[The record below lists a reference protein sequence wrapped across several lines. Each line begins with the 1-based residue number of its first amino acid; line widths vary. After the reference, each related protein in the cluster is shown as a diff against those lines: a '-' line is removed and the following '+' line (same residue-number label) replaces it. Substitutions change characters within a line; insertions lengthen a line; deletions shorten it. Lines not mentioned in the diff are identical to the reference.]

1 MSNEFPLVSII
12 IVNWNGTNDTIECV
26 ESLRNINYPSYNIVI
41 VDNGSLPDEVTALHE
56 NLDKDS
62 YTIIEVK
69 KNLGF
74 ANANNIGIMVAIRN
88 GAKFIL
94 LLNNDTVVD
103 KNFLMELILA
113 AGKDPRKGILGP
125 KMYFYHDKSR
135 LWYAGGKLNMYLGHK
150 TEGLSKLDVGK
161 FDSIRQTDYVAGAC
175 MLIRKEV
182 FNAAGFLPREYFL
195 AWEDIDF
202 CVAARRNGYQCLVV
216 PKSIIWHKASASFK
230 RQNLNYRQVFFGFRN
245 RVIMRYKFLSM
256 PQFCLFLLMQSTL
269 VIPVHVVYYLA
280 VYKDLTRIRSMFKGI
295 AAGLKDMRQRKV
307 LYALPNG

>member
-12 IVNWNGTNDTIECV
+12 IVNWNGTNDTIECL

-182 FNAAGFLPREYFL
+182 FNADWIPSSGIFLGLGRYRFL
-195 AWEDIDF
+195 
-202 CVAARRNGYQCLVV
+202 CSR
-216 PKSIIWHKASASFK
+216 
-230 RQNLNYRQVFFGFRN
+230 
-245 RVIMRYKFLSM
+245 
-256 PQFCLFLLMQSTL
+256 
-269 VIPVHVVYYLA
+269 
-280 VYKDLTRIRSMFKGI
+280 
-295 AAGLKDMRQRKV
+295 
-307 LYALPNG
+307 